1 VGKARTPVWAFSF
14 CGIPVSRLKIYAR
27 ASIPILT
34 TTTSGSGIVSP
45 EQIEILAGTNNYY

>member
-14 CGIPVSRLKIYAR
+14 CGIPVSRLKIHAR